1 LFSFATPY
9 MQIVAVLCHAIQQ
22 NILVRYC

>member
-1 LFSFATPY
+1 